1 MSNVWGLDV
10 DQVRRLSS
18 ELNTE
23 ASTLAGI
30 VAKLTSMLSSTQ
42 WSGPDAE
49 RFRSD
54 WESVHARA
62 LRQAE
67 TALRDT
73 AEAARRNADQ
83 QESASS

>member
-18 ELNTE
+18 ELNNE

-67 TALRDT
+67 NALRDT
-73 AEAARRNADQ
+73 ADAARRNADQ

>member
-18 ELNTE
+18 ELNSE
-23 ASTLAGI
+23 AGALAGI
-30 VAKLTSMLSSTQ
+30 ISKLTALLSNTQ

-54 WESVHARA
+54 WEQVHARA

-67 TALRDT
+67 TALRET
-73 AEAARRNADQ
+73 SEAARRNADQ
-83 QESASS
+83 QENASS